1 MSGYQAAR
9 ALKNIYESYR
19 DIVDRVLTTA
29 KACEMYGELGEQ
41 ELEQLKYIM
50 GESLD
55 FTASLQ
61 EVMTR

>member
-1 MSGYQAAR
+1 MSGFQAAKQ
-9 ALKNIYESYR
+9 LKEIYESYH
-19 DIVDRVLTTA
+19 DILEMVLSTA

-50 GESLD
+50 GVSLD
-55 FTASLQ
+55 FTVALQ